1 VQLRLLLWDLSERK
15 PIQDPKP
22 LPKLE
27 VDWSQAALDKWR
39 NEEGR
44 KLELRGN
51 LRGMV
56 ALFAIQA
63 LFVSVALA
71 TTVNKDFF
79 FGVFLT
85 LFITLIM
92 AGTSKY

>member
-1 VQLRLLLWDLSERK
+1 VS
-15 PIQDPKP
+15 I
-22 LPKLE
+22 
-27 VDWSQAALDKWR
+27 DWSQAALNKWR
-39 NEEGR
+39 NDEGR
-44 KLELRGN
+44 KIELRGN

-56 ALFAIQA
+56 ALVAIQT

-85 LFITLIM
+85 LFITLFM